1 MSVRKHPVHDG
12 WYIVDHY
19 PNGRN
24 GKREREP
31 FPSYE
36 EAVNFEASLKKY
48 KTTPV
53 GTTHSRLEQ
62 IIDEF
67 LQWTKDNQ
75 RAATY
80 EKRQQCFKRLLPT
93 FGKYRIKGSDIS

>member
-1 MSVRKHPVHDG
+1 MSVRKHPSHDG

-31 FPSYE
+31 FPIYE

-53 GTTHSRLEQ
+53 GTTHPRLEQ